1 MIFLKRCSKYISFLF
16 DEKSKKCYNYIIIN
30 CIIGIMHYIIVN
42 QSIIFNLLGSEDMK
56 KIWKFK
62 IGGLQQKIINLVIVA
77 ILAVL
82 ALFGAVSIYQGRQLK
97 KIVEDASSEQQEKI
111 NTISESTMEQVVNK
125 TLIKSTSEQA
135 YIANDMFV
143 SLLATASGLNKIK
156 VKELMSKDSYFSA
169 KEAMKLGVVDK
180 IKVFTLP

>member
-1 MIFLKRCSKYISFLF
+1 
-16 DEKSKKCYNYIIIN
+16 
-30 CIIGIMHYIIVN
+30 
-42 QSIIFNLLGSEDMK
+42 MK

-97 KIVEDASSEQQEKI
+97 KIVEDASSEQQDKI

-135 YIANDMFV
+135 
-143 SLLATASGLNKIK
+143 
-156 VKELMSKDSYFSA
+156 
-169 KEAMKLGVVDK
+169 
-180 IKVFTLP
+180 

>member
-1 MIFLKRCSKYISFLF
+1 
-16 DEKSKKCYNYIIIN
+16 
-30 CIIGIMHYIIVN
+30 
-42 QSIIFNLLGSEDMK
+42 MK

-111 NTISESTMEQVVNK
+111 NTISQSTMEQVVNK

-135 YIANDMFV
+135 YIANDMFSDAIKDV
-143 SLLATASGLNKIK
+143 KTLQSFASGLFNNNTSFTKRDVPLPDRSK
-156 VKELMSKDSYFSA
+156 NGTVCPQLLHEGSVDPKDSENIGLIGNMSDVMISLYSNS
-169 KEAMKLGVVDK
+169 KMLNSC
-180 IKVFTLP
+180 